1 MDYIERMEQEL
12 KELTEK
18 GTKLDKAIREL
29 EGLSADELGLMYA
42 QLYFMNSYA
51 DILSRRIELA
61 KKLRKDN

>member
-29 EGLSADELGLMYA
+29 EGLSADQLGLMYV

>member
-1 MDYIERMEQEL
+1 MRGEKIMDYIERMEREL

-42 QLYFMNSYA
+42 QLYSMNSYA
-51 DILSRRIELA
+51 L
-61 KKLRKDN
+61 

>member
-42 QLYFMNSYA
+42 QLYSMNSYA
-51 DILSRRIELA
+51 DILNRRIELA
-61 KKLRKDN
+61 KKLGKEN

>member
-29 EGLSADELGLMYA
+29 EGLSTDELGLMYT

-61 KKLRKDN
+61 KRLKKKD

>member
-18 GTKLDKAIREL
+18 GTKLDKAIRTL

-42 QLYFMNSYA
+42 QLYAMNSYA

-61 KKLRKDN
+61 KELKKKN

>member
-1 MDYIERMEQEL
+1 MEQEL

-18 GTKLDKAIREL
+18 RTKLDKAISTL
-29 EGLSADELGLMYA
+29 EGLSADELGLMWA
-42 QLYFMNSYA
+42 QLYSMNGYA

>member
-42 QLYFMNSYA
+42 QLYSMNSNPYVRV
-51 DILSRRIELA
+51 SYR
-61 KKLRKDN
+61 

>member
-18 GTKLDKAIREL
+18 GTKLDKAIRTL

-42 QLYFMNSYA
+42 QLYSMNSYA
-51 DILSRRIELA
+51 DILRRRIELA
-61 KKLRKDN
+61 KELKKKN